1 MHGKIAVGS
10 REDNAHANE
19 ARSTITS
26 TTGGVMMKEVDVA
39 TGDPEVVT
47 RHRAGGI
54 EVAARYAGAVE

>member
-1 MHGKIAVGS
+1 
-10 REDNAHANE
+10 
-19 ARSTITS
+19 
-26 TTGGVMMKEVDVA
+26 MMKEVDVA